1 MAEEALPLLSFLV
14 LLPTLVW
21 DHPVPQPKKTA
32 IGEKWLPVRIEH
44 RQGNCYMLKLLV
56 YFKTMEIKLHV

>member
-32 IGEKWLPVRIEH
+32 IGRKMASSAH
-44 RQGNCYMLKLLV
+44 
-56 YFKTMEIKLHV
+56 